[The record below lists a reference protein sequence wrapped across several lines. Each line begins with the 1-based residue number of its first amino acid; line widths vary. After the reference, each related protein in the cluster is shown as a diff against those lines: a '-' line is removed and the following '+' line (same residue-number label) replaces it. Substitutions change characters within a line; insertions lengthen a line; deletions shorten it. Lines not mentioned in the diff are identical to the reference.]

1 MSPAVHCAPSKM
13 RPTINDAAYDPT
25 MQAVA
30 FRFEVLLLNQYR
42 ALKRRV
48 RRLTVIVV
56 SARPRRREH
65 VRLHALTR
73 LDVAP
78 VDRRTVRVRGMG
90 IGVHVVHARVVVDH
104 RHATP
109 TATRMLF
116 GVTAPA
122 LEIVIV
128 VVSTRVV
135 VDGDVG
141 DVLLPPPQP
150 NDNAAS
156 INPQ

>member
-1 MSPAVHCAPSKM
+1 
-13 RPTINDAAYDPT
+13 
-25 MQAVA
+25 
-30 FRFEVLLLNQYR
+30 
-42 ALKRRV
+42 
-48 RRLTVIVV
+48 
-56 SARPRRREH
+56 
-65 VRLHALTR
+65 
-73 LDVAP
+73 
-78 VDRRTVRVRGMG
+78 
-90 IGVHVVHARVVVDH
+90 
-104 RHATP
+104 
-109 TATRMLF
+109 MLF

-128 VVSTRVV
+128 VVSTGVV